1 MKRVEH
7 IPEYSM
13 EVRFSSKRIECFDLR
28 SRRIVCSRSFSE
40 RIANVIKVTYNSF
53 LIYNERNEIIAGVYI
68 DLASERSRVATGA
81 QYIRDL
87 HMDTP
92 THGFYFG
99 TYEIG
104 EFSLNNGEELVI
116 QRSYPLKYCSRGCL
130 STNNMFYFGLRESE
144 TISGPHLYYLVKL
157 YWNKK
162 EEPSIVWKK
171 SLPAS
176 IMGISRI
183 ENRLFVGL
191 KTGTIQIWD
200 IEKDEILK
208 SINLFNNPISAVEL
222 GLDNIITTSWK
233 GETASISLDGDIQWR
248 IKLTIEKI
256 ETIFSD
262 IDKIMIVDIKGNY
275 FQLNSKT
282 GNIRKKGMWNLGSV
296 KGATIASNLLIF
308 RDWYVLAGYG
318 GVWAFWN
325 EDFRKIFHY
334 YMEDPLIRKLYPH
347 PLGFYTGDDTGYIR
361 FWKIGGIR
369 SGYRV

>member
-1 MKRVEH
+1 MRRVEY

-13 EVRFSSKRIECFDLR
+13 EILFSSNRIQCYDLI
-28 SRRIVCSRSFSE
+28 SKQIVCSRSYRE
-40 RIANVIKVTYNSF
+40 RIANVIKVTFNNF
-53 LIYNERNEIIAGVYI
+53 LIYNKKNKLISNIYI
-68 DLASERSRVATGA
+68 DLVSERSRVATGA

-87 HMDTP
+87 FMDTP
-92 THGFYFG
+92 THGYYFG

-104 EFSLNNGEELVI
+104 EFSLLKGEELVI
-116 QRSYPLKYCSRGCL
+116 KRSYPLKYCSKGCV
-130 STNNMFYFGLRESE
+130 TPENKFYFGLRESE
-144 TISGPHLYYLVKL
+144 TINGPHSFYLVKL
-157 YWNKK
+157 DWNNK
-162 EEPSIVWKK
+162 EEPLILWKK
-171 SLPAS
+171 SIPSS

-183 ENRLFVGL
+183 EDRLYLGL

-208 SINLFNNPISAVEL
+208 SINVFNNPISAIEL
-222 GLDNIITTSWK
+222 GFDSIIATSWK
-233 GETASISLDGDIQWR
+233 GETASISPDGDLQWR
-248 IKLTIEKI
+248 IKLTQEKI
-256 ETIFSD
+256 ETIFGD
-262 IDKIMIVDIKGNY
+262 INEIMIADIKGNY

-282 GNIRKKGMWNLGSV
+282 GNIIEKGIWDLTSV
-296 KGATIASNLLIF
+296 RGATIASNLIIF
-308 RDWYVLAGYG
+308 RDWFVLTGYG

-325 EDFRKIFHY
+325 EDYSKIFHY